1 MNVYELSRTF
11 WNWAFENPDL
21 VKPNHSAMFFFAI
34 EHCNRLGWKEKFG
47 FPTTMVM
54 DAIGIKSYKTFIT
67 TLNEL
72 VEWGFLKMVEKSK
85 NQYSANIIAL
95 AFFTEANA
103 KALTKASKKHM
114 LKQVQSTNQSIC
126 ESTYQS
132 IASIDIPIN
141 NNTNIPNNNILLEK
155 ESKQEEVEIEV
166 YEEFFPEVTPIEDL
180 VAKAKEVLK
189 QQDEEKEKTVAQKKE
204 KPEPP
209 DIESFTE
216 FAKEI
221 YQNELKL
228 DFSLYEF
235 AIRAKYNSWH
245 DAGWKDGHKKPIQA
259 WKNKLRNVIPFLKPI
274 YGKSNSNNANNGHSN
289 NRTGGGKVDGTT
301 QLLNGEIR
309 YFEAT

>member
-95 AFFTEANA
+95 AFFTEANT

-114 LKQVQSTNQSIC
+114 LKQVQSIDQSKC
-126 ESTYQS
+126 ESTHQS

-141 NNTNIPNNNILLEK
+141 NNTDLPINNILLEK

-166 YEEFFPEVTPIEDL
+166 SEEFFPEVTPIEEL
-180 VAKAKEVLK
+180 VKEAKEVLK
-189 QQDEEKEKTVAQKKE
+189 QHEKEEKNVAQKKE

-216 FAKEI
+216 FARVI
-221 YQNELKL
+221 YRDELNL
-228 DFSLYEF
+228 DFSQYEF
-235 AIRAKYNSWH
+235 AIRAKYNSWR

-274 YGKSNSNNANNGHSN
+274 YGKSNSNHTNHGSGT
-289 NRTGGGKVDGTT
+289 NRASGGKVDGTT
-301 QLLNGEIR
+301 QLLSGEIL

>member
-47 FPTTMVM
+47 FPTAMVM

-95 AFFTEANA
+95 VFFTEANA
-103 KALTKASKKHM
+103 KALTKASQKHM
-114 LKQVQSTNQSIC
+114 LKQVKSTDQSIC

-141 NNTNIPNNNILLEK
+141 NNTYLPNNNILLEK

-166 YEEFFPEVTPIEDL
+166 SEEFFPEPTPIQEL
-180 VAKAKEVLK
+180 VKEAKEVLK
-189 QQDEEKEKTVAQKKE
+189 QHTEKKG

-209 DIESFTE
+209 DIETFTE

-274 YGKSNSNNANNGHSN
+274 YGKSNSNNANNGSGY
-289 NRTGGGKVDGTT
+289 NRTGGNKIDGTT

-309 YFEAT
+309 YLEAT

>member
-95 AFFTEANA
+95 AFFTEANT
-103 KALTKASKKHM
+103 KALAKASKKHM
-114 LKQVQSTNQSIC
+114 LKQVQSTD
-126 ESTYQS
+126 QS

-141 NNTNIPNNNILLEK
+141 NNTNLPSNNFLFPKEPKEEKKFDRKDFKKKLLSLGVLEK
-155 ESKQEEVEIEV
+155 HADDWIQ
-166 YEEFFPEVTPIEDL
+166 
-180 VAKAKEVLK
+180 AR
-189 QQDEEKEKTVAQKKE
+189 QKKRA
-204 KPEPP
+204 
-209 DIESFTE
+209 SFTE
-216 FAKEI
+216 SVIDAVIRECDKHNYPFP
-221 YQNELKL
+221 Q
-228 DFSLYEF
+228 
-235 AIRAKYNSWH
+235 AIKDCAENSWQ
-245 DAGWKDGHKKPIQA
+245 GFKFEWL
-259 WKNKLRNVIPFLKPI
+259 KNLNN
-274 YGKSNSNNANNGHSN
+274 GQSNNFNANNGPNN
-289 NRTGGGKVDGTT
+289 NRTGGSKVDGTT

>member
-1 MNVYELSRTF
+1 MLFEFIDDIKMNIYELSRTF

-95 AFFTEANA
+95 VFFTEANT
-103 KALTKASKKHM
+103 KALAKASKKQM
-114 LKQVQSTNQSIC
+114 LKQVQSTNQSIV
-126 ESTYQS
+126 ESTHQS

-141 NNTNIPNNNILLEK
+141 NDTYLPNNNILLEK
-155 ESKQEEVEIEV
+155 ESKQVEQEIEI
-166 YEEFFPEVTPIEDL
+166 EEDG
-180 VAKAKEVLK
+180 K
-189 QQDEEKEKTVAQKKE
+189 QEEIKKRKKVGQKKE
-204 KPEPP
+204 RPEPP
-209 DIESFTE
+209 DIESFVE
-216 FAKEI
+216 FAREI
-221 YQNELKL
+221 YLNELKL

-235 AIRAKYNSWH
+235 AIRAKYNSWN
-245 DAGWKDGHKKPIQA
+245 DAGWKDGHKNPIQA

-274 YGKSNSNNANNGHSN
+274 YGQSNNFNTNKGSGTIRA
-289 NRTGGGKVDGTT
+289 GGSKVDGTT